1 MSNSNK
7 LAKIQLAGTKSGLI
21 SIANVSEP
29 YGKGTADVVSVGVAL
44 NGEDIEWKIHIPYD
58 NIGEVVKALIEA
70 KDNKK

>member
-1 MSNSNK
+1 
-7 LAKIQLAGTKSGLI
+7 LI

-58 NIGEVVKALIEA
+58 NIDEVVKALIEA
-70 KDNKK
+70 KENKK